1 MPAEPKTITY
11 GVIADTHIPDR
22 MKNLPDKLL
31 PRLREAQVDHILHA
45 VDACTWQVVRTLE
58 RAAPVTIVQGNRDW
72 LLGMHTP
79 PNFTTTINGVK
90 VTLAHGHHSLLFYLV
105 DKFFHVRRSY
115 NLEHYYQRL
124 LKDYPQSDVIV
135 FGHTHWQIAK
145 WVKGQ
150 VLFNP
155 GAAYPCKKNHYTP
168 QFGILSITAEGDIR
182 TQFCSLPKTPPNRW

>member
-1 MPAEPKTITY
+1 MPAEPKTITF

-22 MKNLPDKLL
+22 MKNLPDLLL
-31 PRLREAQVDHILHA
+31 PRLQEFQVDHILHA
-45 VDACTWQVVRTLE
+45 GDACTWRVVRTLE
-58 RAAPVTIVQGNRDW
+58 RVAPVTIVQGNRDW

-79 PNFTTTINGVK
+79 PNFTTAINGVK

-124 LKDYPQSDVIV
+124 LKDYPQSDVII

-145 WVKGQ
+145 WVEGQ
-150 VLFNP
+150 LLFNP

-168 QFGILSITAEGDIR
+168 QFGLLSITHEGEIR
-182 TQFCSLPKTPPNRW
+182 TQFFSLPKTIPNRR